1 MLPAFVKR
9 GQFTNIYR
17 SMVRSAVVK
26 ADPAGRK
33 FADREE
39 WKSVL
44 ALLQQ
49 DGKLTV
55 EASDVISLRVP
66 AEE

>member
-1 MLPAFVKR
+1 MKWRPGHQHLPLD
-9 GQFTNIYR
+9 G
-17 SMVRSAVVK
+17 RSAVVK

-44 ALLQQ
+44 AVLQQ

-55 EASDVISLRVP
+55 GASDVISLPVP

>member
-9 GQFTNIYR
+9 GQVSNIYR
-17 SMVRSAVVK
+17 SMVRQVVEK
-26 ADPAGRK
+26 ADPAKRK

-44 ALLQQ
+44 AVLQE
-49 DGKLTV
+49 DKEGHRRSGSK
-55 EASDVISLRVP
+55 DH
-66 AEE
+66 